1 MPNLD
6 LTDDE
11 HAALVR
17 LVKHALEP
25 TALRCHRD
33 CLHSGRPLRS
43 SSAATPRVPLTAQG
57 LCTAEAHFNG
67 ADIVVHSVNRAQ
79 SREAG
84 VDYRSDV
91 IGTGRVPDRSQTP
104 PSPQ

>member
-1 MPNLD
+1 MSP
-6 LTDDE
+6 
-11 HAALVR
+11 R
-17 LVKHALEP
+17 LF
-25 TALRCHRD
+25 ALRATLAQFERS
-33 CLHSGRPLRS
+33 HSAS
-43 SSAATPRVPLTAQG
+43 PLTAQG

-67 ADIVVHSVNRAQ
+67 ADIVVRSVNRAQ

>member
-17 LVKHALEP
+17 LVKHALETDRFAMSP
-25 TALRCHRD
+25 RLFALRATLAQFERS
-33 CLHSGRPLRS
+33 HSASP
-43 SSAATPRVPLTAQG
+43 AHQG
-57 LCTAEAHFNG
+57 LRTAEAHFNG
-67 ADIVVHSVNRAQ
+67 TDIVVQSVDRAQ
-79 SREAG
+79 CREAD
-84 VDYRSDV
+84 VDYRSD
-91 IGTGRVPDRSQTP
+91 GTDTGRVPDRSQTP

>member
-17 LVKHALEP
+17 LVKHALETDRFAMSP
-25 TALRCHRD
+25 RLSALRATLAQFERS
-33 CLHSGRPLRS
+33 HSAS
-43 SSAATPRVPLTAQG
+43 PLTAQG

-67 ADIVVHSVNRAQ
+67 ADVVVLSVDPA
-79 SREAG
+79 
-84 VDYRSDV
+84 
-91 IGTGRVPDRSQTP
+91 
-104 PSPQ
+104 